1 MLALRSSMIL
11 YTNMRRNVSEHCKLF
26 AMDYCWDNYY
36 REFIKRLLCG
46 PKRLTIQIQYIHVH
60 RDNVKKKK
68 KHVLINTARRRCTG
82 KGDVT
87 HTNMHVRAHKNSYTD
102 CWSEDYLVCDS
113 CMKLSETRSTNALF
127 RSSKGVVW
135 VFCFLHYP
143 SLAKQEPRQLFLL
156 SMSAID
162 FFFSFFATCKVLIIT
177 QLFFKILNTSL
188 MYYTLSYGDFLLFDT
203 FLCFEKRRGSCLF
216 CM

>member
-1 MLALRSSMIL
+1 M
-11 YTNMRRNVSEHCKLF
+11 
-26 AMDYCWDNYY
+26 
-36 REFIKRLLCG
+36 
-46 PKRLTIQIQYIHVH
+46 
-60 RDNVKKKK
+60 
-68 KHVLINTARRRCTG
+68 LINTARRRCTG
-82 KGDVT
+82 KGDDVT

-162 FFFSFFATCKVLIIT
+162 FFSFFATCKVLIIT
-177 QLFFKILNTSL
+177 QLFLKILNTSL
-188 MYYTLSYGDFLLFDT
+188 MYYIILWWFSYLTHSFVLRRKEARVACNTVITVKHILIECADLLEIRKKY
-203 FLCFEKRRGSCLF
+203 FEEKSLYSLF
-216 CM
+216 RNVIPKW